1 MEGRS
6 EILRSKEEKRILT
19 GKIIG
24 IEDEYYKAKKEVITC
39 AIIWYEETKVLIPI
53 SLLNVRV
60 QNKRIIRGMIGAEVD
75 FIGLEYDEQ
84 SNIAIASRK
93 LAMEIRQEIEIPK
106 LKVNDVVRVRIVT
119 VARKYVVVDFY
130 GREIQIFANN
140 LKHTFIVN
148 CKDKYR
154 VGDYLIVRIKKI
166 DKQIELSAKDMTE
179 NPYKNIRKYITEYGE
194 YIGVVVGYPQK
205 RSGIIVQLDN
215 SEVTC
220 LTRVSANFNNVPH
233 LYDKVLIKIT
243 EINTDKKLVYGVLK
257 RVFGGSSNGY

>member
-60 QNKRIIRGMIGAEVD
+60 QNKRIIRGMIGAEID
-75 FIGLEYDEQ
+75 FIVLEYDEQ
-84 SNIAIASRK
+84 ANIAIASRK

-148 CKDKYR
+148 CKDKYC
-154 VGDYLIVRIKKI
+154 VGDYLIVRIKKL
-166 DKQIELSAKDMTE
+166 DRQIELSAKEMIE

-194 YIGVVVGYPQK
+194 YIGVVVGYPRK

-220 LTRVSANFNNVPH
+220 LTRVSANFNNIPH

>member
-60 QNKRIIRGMIGAEVD
+60 QSKRIIRGMIGAEID
-75 FIGLEYDEQ
+75 FIILEYDEQ

-106 LKVNDVVRVRIVT
+106 LKGNDVVRVRIVT
-119 VARKYVVVDFY
+119 VARK
-130 GREIQIFANN
+130 
-140 LKHTFIVN
+140 LHK
-148 CKDKYR
+148 
-154 VGDYLIVRIKKI
+154 
-166 DKQIELSAKDMTE
+166 
-179 NPYKNIRKYITEYGE
+179 
-194 YIGVVVGYPQK
+194 
-205 RSGIIVQLDN
+205 
-215 SEVTC
+215 
-220 LTRVSANFNNVPH
+220 
-233 LYDKVLIKIT
+233 
-243 EINTDKKLVYGVLK
+243 
-257 RVFGGSSNGY
+257 